1 MKHANCRSA
10 LIPTL
15 LLLPLGASAQ
25 AVQSTAQI
33 RSAAER
39 FVARQLAT
47 GDKTTVIHVTAG
59 ELDGRLRLAPCEQPL
74 VATLP
79 QSARVTARVT
89 IGVGCP
95 QPRWTVY
102 VPVTVETELQ
112 VLVLK
117 QALARG
123 SAVGIDDVEAR
134 KLRVPG
140 LADTYIREPAQL
152 ARRHLKTAVAPGT
165 ALSVELLAAD
175 ILVKR
180 GQRVTLV
187 AGEPGVEIRAP
198 GEAVA
203 NATAE
208 GRVRVM
214 NLSSRHIVEGRV
226 ESQDLVRVGM

>member
-1 MKHANCRSA
+1 MSLRGA

-15 LLLPLGASAQ
+15 LLLPLGAAAQ

-39 FVARQLAT
+39 FVATQLAT
-47 GDKTTVIHVTAG
+47 GDKSTVMHVTAG
-59 ELDGRLRLAPCEQPL
+59 ELDGRLRLAACEKPL
-74 VATLP
+74 VANLP
-79 QSARVTARVT
+79 PSARVTARVT
-89 IGVGCP
+89 IGVGCT
-95 QPRWTVY
+95 QPRWTIY

-123 SAVGIDDVEAR
+123 SAVGIDAVETR
-134 KLRVPG
+134 RMRVPG
-140 LADTYIREPAQL
+140 LADTYIREPSQL
-152 ARRHLKTAVAPGT
+152 VKRHLRTAVAPGT

-187 AGEPGVEIRAP
+187 ARDAGVEIRAQ
-198 GEAVA
+198 GEAIA
-203 NATAE
+203 NATAD

-214 NLSSRHIVEGRV
+214 NLSSRKIVEGQV
-226 ESQDLVRVGM
+226 ETADLVRVSL

>member
-1 MKHANCRSA
+1 MKRRSCRSA

-15 LLLPLGASAQ
+15 LLLPLGAAAQ
-25 AVQSTAQI
+25 AVQSTADI

-39 FVARQLAT
+39 FVAAQLAT
-47 GDKTTVIHVTAG
+47 SDKSTVIHVTAG

-79 QSARVTARVT
+79 PSARVTARVT
-89 IGVGCP
+89 IGVGCS
-95 QPRWTVY
+95 QPRWTIY
-102 VPVTVETELQ
+102 VPVTVETELP

-117 QALARG
+117 QALSRG
-123 SAVGIDDVEAR
+123 SAVGIDDVETR
-134 KLRVPG
+134 KLRVAG
-140 LADTYIREPAQL
+140 LADTYIREPSQL
-152 ARRHLKTAVAPGT
+152 ERRHLKTAAAPGT
-165 ALSVELLAAD
+165 ALSVDLLAAD

-187 AGEPGVEIRAP
+187 AGEPGVEIRAQ

-214 NLSSRHIVEGRV
+214 NLSSRQIVEGRV